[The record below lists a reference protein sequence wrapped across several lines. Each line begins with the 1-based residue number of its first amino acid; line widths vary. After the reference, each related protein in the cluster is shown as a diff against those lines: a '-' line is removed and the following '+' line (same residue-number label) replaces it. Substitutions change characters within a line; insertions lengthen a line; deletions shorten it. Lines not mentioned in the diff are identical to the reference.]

1 MDQRVRIRDKK
12 CSLFGKLGVL
22 CFIVTS
28 VLRVALLPYY
38 QRLDKIM
45 SLSAIQMEWNANGL
59 HLRALGNFR
68 NLKRT
73 QKNNEK
79 LKIIRN
85 EIIHITKK
93 IFESHTKRNS
103 NCIPFKRLLNLEGK
117 HVILLLGILL
127 FIYFGQLF
135 LMLKVNFLLRKIF
148 HGNLNEAFSSNR
160 TASFRFP

>member
-1 MDQRVRIRDKK
+1 MSARMDQRVRIRDKK
-12 CSLFGKLGVL
+12 CSFFGKFSVL

-38 QRLDKIM
+38 QSLDKIM

-73 QKNNEK
+73 QKNNQK

-85 EIIHITKK
+85 EIIHIKKK

-135 LMLKVNFLLRKIF
+135 FNAKGQFPLKENFPWKSR
-148 HGNLNEAFSSNR
+148 
-160 TASFRFP
+160 